1 MPLLLNATRSAA
13 RAFEPKPGTNALLP
27 GAARWL
33 NDLMGRRTL
42 SGKIVNEDAALGLS
56 AYYRGIAIR
65 SNVPGT
71 LPVHAYRK
79 DAAGHRSQIDNEY
92 AWIVKPNREVSKPVF
107 WVTVY
112 GHLSSWNNAFIWVVP
127 KDRTK
132 PPSPEN
138 VGELY
143 PVEPKRVR
151 WGRDEAGDKV
161 YVVDGT
167 QPARDWTDP
176 RAGQGLRLVHIQ
188 GWGTDG
194 MAGRPVW
201 ELGKQSIGIGVSA
214 QDRAAEWFDKDTSP
228 VNGYLSTEQELTS
241 EEAKEYSEAWD
252 DERKAADAGTPVLGK
267 GTKWITTDID
277 PQKLQLLES
286 RSYSVAEA
294 ARLTGVPENLLGSHD
309 KTSSWGAG
317 IAEQNRGLLT
327 YTIDPDMVI
336 VETTC
341 SDTLMRPGD
350 YMKVERGGLLRGSP
364 KEQAEVLEIER
375 RNLVINADEWREL
388 TDREPLPNGQGQ
400 AYINPNTS
408 KNGGGAADQ
417 GQTVAEPVPA
427 GA

>member
-1 MPLLLNATRSAA
+1 MSAIDKVRALIAKNPQHAVTAA
-13 RAFEPKPGTNALLP
+13 REFEALYKAHP
-27 GAARWL
+27 DHSGY
-33 NDLMGRRTL
+33 RRVYFELQQQINSQYPIT
-42 SGKIVNEDAALGLS
+42 
-56 AYYRGIAIR
+56 RPAI
-65 SNVPGT
+65 
-71 LPVHAYRK
+71 
-79 DAAGHRSQIDNEY
+79 
-92 AWIVKPNREVSKPVF
+92 
-107 WVTVY
+107 
-112 GHLSSWNNAFIWVVP
+112 
-127 KDRTK
+127 
-132 PPSPEN
+132 
-138 VGELY
+138 
-143 PVEPKRVR
+143 VEP
-151 WGRDEAGDKV
+151 
-161 YVVDGT
+161 
-167 QPARDWTDP
+167 PA
-176 RAGQGLRLVHIQ
+176 
-188 GWGTDG
+188 
-194 MAGRPVW
+194 
-201 ELGKQSIGIGVSA
+201 
-214 QDRAAEWFDKDTSP
+214 
-228 VNGYLSTEQELTS
+228 
-241 EEAKEYSEAWD
+241 EAWD